1 METTYKLIVSL
12 GGAAASFLFGGWSM
26 LLNILVAF
34 VAIDYVTGILAAGV
48 EGRLNSKVGRLG
60 IARKVF
66 TFLMVAIAHLVDTAL
81 GEQHILRDAAIF
93 FYLTNEL
100 LSILENAGR
109 VGLPVPELIKRAVEV
124 LKGKGDVR

>member
-1 METTYKLIVSL
+1 METTFKSIVAF

-34 VAIDYVTGILAAGV
+34 VAIDYVTGILAAGA

-93 FYLTNEL
+93 FYLANEL

-109 VGLPVPELIKRAVEV
+109 VGLPVPELVKRAVEV
-124 LKGKGDVR
+124 LKGKGDVQ